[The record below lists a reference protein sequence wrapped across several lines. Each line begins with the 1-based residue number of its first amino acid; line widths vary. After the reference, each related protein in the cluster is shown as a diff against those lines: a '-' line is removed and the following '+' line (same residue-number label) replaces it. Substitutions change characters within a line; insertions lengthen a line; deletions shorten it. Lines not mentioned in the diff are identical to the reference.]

1 MDERKAELE
10 RQIAWLIGQ
19 SRDGYFTEYLT
30 DLREKLRQDAV
41 TAEYVTDEIARTS
54 RLYTSRM
61 KEAESKAKKTSVEF
75 TIGAGVLGSIGV
87 VFILTAFVIMGM
99 NYMNGLAKGIA
110 LYVISLAVLLLS
122 ELLLTRKL
130 PGFAAAVSSL
140 GIGGLYLSAIL
151 NYLYLKNF
159 NCYVTV
165 ASTAVISLLA
175 VLISRKRDSGA
186 MKIVSLLGC
195 YISLYPAGQSFL
207 AVEAGAASDRTARF
221 LAAACVLLLVNLAA
235 LFLPVK
241 KHRDAVNMTHM
252 ILNTCFSVAFA
263 ATAFF
268 RLDGCMPAL
277 WYLLGAAL
285 EQGLIF
291 YVMEGKKKEETSWTV
306 WNMAV
311 YLCADTVL
319 RMTVCLFYVLA
330 AERSGE
336 RYVLWEMHLLTGG
349 FFLSGLLVF
358 FLFRK
363 SVLKWLQYMLFA
375 FQTLIVYGLLMAGR
389 EELYWWCLGVVLF
402 VFLLSKALS
411 RVKMLRISELVITLW
426 TACVALYYFQEFRPL
441 SALCFLGAFLLSL
454 AALHEWRSLY
464 EEIFILLLEC
474 FVLLRFRNTLTPA
487 VMAGILFLGTA
498 GFNYIGFFRDRYTR
512 WFNYINLGFLG
523 VIYAAAAFCGNNYT
537 YGALLLLGVAFIL
550 LMFQER
556 FGMGFRFKNVI
567 LVLFVCY
574 MALLWELPAPILK
587 SALLMVA
594 AIGAVAAGFA
604 VKQKSLRITGLSLTL
619 AVCGKMILYDFAA
632 ADTFAKMLVF
642 MIVGLIALAISGIYI
657 ALEKKIV

>member
-1 MDERKAELE
+1 MSI
-10 RQIAWLIGQ
+10 QIH
-19 SRDGYFTEYLT
+19 SMKKDGNVKLSENFT
-30 DLREKLRQDAV
+30 LREMQSHDGADEVKVDSFLIDDLQQIRNHFGKAV
-41 TAEYVTDEIARTS
+41 NINSGYRTVA
-54 RLYTSRM
+54 YN
-61 KEAESKAKKTSVEF
+61 KKV
-75 TIGAGVLGSIGV
+75 GGVSNSYH
-87 VFILTAFVIMGM
+87 T
-99 NYMNGLAKGIA
+99 KGQAADI
-110 LYVISLAVLLLS
+110 VISGVNA
-122 ELLLTRKL
+122 RKV
-130 PGFAAAVSSL
+130 AMYAEN
-140 GIGGLYLSAIL
+140 I
-151 NYLYLKNF
+151 
-159 NCYVTV
+159 NCHG
-165 ASTAVISLLA
+165 VIW
-175 VLISRKRDSGA
+175 
-186 MKIVSLLGC
+186 
-195 YISLYPAGQSFL
+195 Y
-207 AVEAGAASDRTARF
+207 
-221 LAAACVLLLVNLAA
+221 
-235 LFLPVK
+235 PVK
-241 KHRDAVNMTHM
+241 KFTHVDTRPGTFHA
-252 ILNTCFSVAFA
+252 ICIGSTYYSE
-263 ATAFF
+263 
-268 RLDGCMPAL
+268 P
-277 WYLLGAAL
+277 
-285 EQGLIF
+285 
-291 YVMEGKKKEETSWTV
+291 TV
-306 WNMAV
+306 
-311 YLCADTVL
+311 TL
-319 RMTVCLFYVLA
+319 RKGTKGSNV
-330 AERSGE
+330 
-336 RYVLWEMHLLTGG
+336 
-349 FFLSGLLVF
+349 
-358 FLFRK
+358 
-363 SVLKWLQYMLFA
+363 KWLQYMLFA

-411 RVKMLRISELVITLW
+411 RVKTLRISELVITLW
-426 TACVALYYFQEFRPL
+426 TACVALYYFQEFRP
-441 SALCFLGAFLLSL
+441 L

-537 YGALLLLGVAFIL
+537 YGALLLLGAAFIL